1 MPKMKSHSG
10 AKKRYKVTATGKIV
24 REKAYRSHILTSK
37 DRKRKRSL
45 RKSTL
50 VDRANTALVRAQLLL
65 G

>member
-1 MPKMKSHSG
+1 MKTHSG

>member
-1 MPKMKSHSG
+1 MPKMKTHSG

-24 REKAYRSHILTSK
+24 REKAYRSHILASK

>member
-1 MPKMKSHSG
+1 MSKMKTHSG
-10 AKKRYKVTATGKIV
+10 AKKRYKVTATGKIM

-45 RKSTL
+45 RKTTL
-50 VDRANTALVRAQLLL
+50 VDRANLALVRAQLLL

>member
-1 MPKMKSHSG
+1 MPKMKTHSG
-10 AKKRYKVTATGKIV
+10 AKKRYKVTASGKIV